1 MRDSNV
7 TGEQLAKIN
16 WRIFINFFVY
26 AIIFFVAFQAKIVG
40 KYSPCFYGLLLALAF
55 LRENIFTLGL
65 SYMTALVLSD
75 SSTYSIIFGLIC
87 VVASVIISFSYEK
100 TGKVLKGWQALIY
113 SLLLGVLYIFLC
125 ASSVTNV
132 YRSIINVAL
141 NTIFCLCSLSFLR
154 TIRSRKFNLNL
165 NVDESIC
172 GILIVMMLFCGLQN
186 INVLPF
192 DIVKFVGLAVVV
204 ASGIILPRGFGVVV
218 GVTIGLGAYM
228 SGGSLEYI
236 TLFSVLSVVSLIFRD
251 INKIFGAIAI
261 FLSDVVLNLLLN
273 LFGGINVFTFIPTAL
288 VCLPL
293 ILIPKSFIDK
303 VKTNLFIDKTDN
315 SLKTILNQ
323 NKLQASK
330 KLLYTAEVFYE
341 MDKSFR
347 KLVKGGICEKDAK
360 IMLCSELIRSNC
372 ETCPNKTKCLK
383 GYNND
388 LKKIFDNLI
397 NAGFEKGKVTLVDLP
412 QYLTMRCVKLNQ
424 LVGSINTLL
433 NDYKS
438 YAKLNSDID
447 SSKLLVAEQL
457 KGVSHILN
465 ELSKETSQI
474 VSQDEKQQ
482 ELIKENLTYQD
493 IIASEVVCFEKDEK
507 TNVVSLLIRTIDYDN
522 EKILKV
528 INSVTNS
535 KMVLDEILPSS
546 DQTMTYVSYK
556 TAPTYDMAV
565 GLAHSIKG
573 GSEKS
578 GDTHSFSKL
587 SSGKFMLALCDGMGS
602 GKKAGEK
609 SETSINLIENFY
621 KAGYDD
627 ETILS
632 SVNKLLNLTSENVFT
647 TLDISVVDLKNG
659 EADFIK
665 QGATVGFIKTGDK
678 VSKIESSGLP
688 IGILENVMPKVTK
701 TVLSPDDQLIMMSD
715 GVVDALGEDNLQE
728 FLKYVRTKSPQELAD
743 TILNKAREVQ
753 KNYPNDDMTVM
764 VGKLYYNC
772 A

>member
-1 MRDSNV
+1 MKEKVLEN
-7 TGEQLAKIN
+7 AKIN
-16 WRIFINFFVY
+16 WKIFIKFFAYFVLFFVG
-26 AIIFFVAFQAKIVG
+26 FQAKIMG
-40 KYSPCFYGLLLALAF
+40 RFAPCFYGLFFSFVF
-55 LRENIFTLGL
+55 LRESMAMLGL
-65 SYMTALVLSD
+65 SFMSALVLCD

-87 VVASVIISFSYEK
+87 VSVATIIRIIYDK
-100 TGKVLKGWQALIY
+100 KKLVLKSWQTLIY
-113 SLLLGVLYIFLC
+113 LTLVGVPYVLFSNGATKFYI
-125 ASSVTNV
+125 SM
-132 YRSIINVAL
+132 IDVAL
-141 NTIFCLCSLSFLR
+141 NTIFCLCALNFLR
-154 TIRSRKFNLNL
+154 VFHSRKCNLNL
-165 NVDESIC
+165 NIDETIC
-172 GILIVMMLFCGLQN
+172 GILLVMMFFCGLQN

-192 DIVKFVGLAVVV
+192 DIVKLAGIMLVL
-204 ASGIILPRGFGVVV
+204 ASGVFLPQGVGVVL
-218 GVTIGLGAYM
+218 GVTMGLGVYLC
-228 SGGSLEYI
+228 GGNLEYI
-236 TLFSVLSVVSLIFRD
+236 TLFSVLSVVSVLFHD
-251 INKIFGAIAI
+251 VNKIFGSIAI
-261 FLSDVVLNLLLN
+261 LLCDVVLNFLLN
-273 LFGGINVFTFIPTAL
+273 LFGGVNIFTFMPTTIACF
-288 VCLPL
+288 VL
-293 ILIPKSFIDK
+293 IFIPKSLLDK
-303 VKTNLFIDKTDN
+303 AKTSLFVAKTDN

-323 NKLQASK
+323 NKLQLSK

-341 MDKSFR
+341 MDKGFR
-347 KLVKGGICEKDAK
+347 KLVKGTLGEKDAK
-360 IMLCSELIRSNC
+360 NMLCGELIRTNC
-372 ETCPNKTKCLK
+372 ESCPNKTRCLK

-397 NAGFEKGKVTLVDLP
+397 NAGFEKGKITLVDLP

-424 LVGSINTLL
+424 LVNSINSLL

-438 YAKLNSDID
+438 YAKLNLDID

-457 KGVSHILN
+457 KGVSRVLN
-465 ELSKETSQI
+465 ELSKETNQI
-474 VSQDEKQQ
+474 VSQDKHQE

-493 IIASEVVCFEKDEK
+493 IIPSEVVCFEKDEK

-522 EKILKV
+522 EKIVKV
-528 INSVTNS
+528 LNSVTNS
-535 KMVLDEILPSS
+535 KMMVDEILPSN
-546 DQTMTYVSYK
+546 DQNLTYVSYK

-565 GLAHSIKG
+565 GLAHMTKG

-632 SVNKLLNLTSENVFT
+632 SVNKLLNLTSENVFSA
-647 TLDISVVDLKNG
+647 LDVSVVDLKNG

-665 QGATVGFIKTGDK
+665 QGATVGFVKTGDK

-688 IGILENVMPKVTK
+688 MGILDNISPKVTK
-701 TVLSPDDQLIMMSD
+701 TILSPDDQLIMISD
-715 GVVDALGEDNLQE
+715 GIVDALGEDNLQE
-728 FLKYVRTKSPQELAD
+728 FLKYVKTKSPQELAD
-743 TILNKAREVQ
+743 TILNRAKEVQ
-753 KNYPNDDMTVM
+753 KNYPSDDMTVL